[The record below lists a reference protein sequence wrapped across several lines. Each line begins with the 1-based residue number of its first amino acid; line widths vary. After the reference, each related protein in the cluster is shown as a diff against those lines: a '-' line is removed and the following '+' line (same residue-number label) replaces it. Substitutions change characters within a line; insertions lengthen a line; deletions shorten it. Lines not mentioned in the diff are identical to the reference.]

1 MNYAIVTKFL
11 GPTNTRGSRVKAF
24 LPSGLSVTLSWD
36 HALNSQE
43 NHHKA
48 AKACVQK
55 HIVSGAE
62 YLAEKA
68 PFVRETFS
76 AYGLNGGLLCIVLL
90 IDKAQA
96 V

>member
-1 MNYAIVTKFL
+1 MSYAITTKFI

-36 HALNSQE
+36 HALNSEE
-43 NHHKA
+43 NHARA

-55 HIVSGAE
+55 HIVDGAE
-62 YLAEKA
+62 YLSGKA
-68 PFVRETFS
+68 PFVRETLAVHNLKSGFV
-76 AYGLNGGLLCIVLL
+76 CIVRL

>member
-1 MNYAIVTKFL
+1 MNYAITTKFI

-36 HALNSQE
+36 HAIDPDA
-43 NHHKA
+43 NHRNA
-48 AKACVQK
+48 ALACAQK
-55 HIVSGAE
+55 HIIDCYA
-62 YLAEKA
+62 YLSEKA
-68 PFVRETFS
+68 PFVRETLAVHNLKS
-76 AYGLNGGLLCIVLL
+76 GYVCIVRL

>member
-1 MNYAIVTKFL
+1 MNYAITTKFI

-36 HALNSQE
+36 HALEVDE

-48 AKACVQK
+48 AKACIQK
-55 HIVSGAE
+55 HIVDGSE
-62 YLAEKA
+62 YLAGKA

-76 AYGLNGGLLCIVLL
+76 AYGLKSGYVCIVRL